1 LEDFE
6 MGETGQI
13 PNRTKRQGMFLALVG
28 IVLVIVGAA
37 IITIPGAP
45 GRGSGIGTVS
55 VVLGFLVLG
64 LGLFRFISKRA

>member
-1 LEDFE
+1 

-13 PNRTKRQGMFLALVG
+13 PNRAKRQGMFLTLVG

-55 VVLGFLVLG
+55 VVLGFLVLV
-64 LGLFRFISKRA
+64 LGLFRFISKRAQ